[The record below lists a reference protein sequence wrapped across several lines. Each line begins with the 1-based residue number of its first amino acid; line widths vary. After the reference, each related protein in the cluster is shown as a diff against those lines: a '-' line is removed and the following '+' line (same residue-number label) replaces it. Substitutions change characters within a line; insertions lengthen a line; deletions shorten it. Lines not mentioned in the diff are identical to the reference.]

1 MDYSSDQQRILD
13 HLLKW
18 TLHPEGGSLT
28 IGGYA
33 GTGKTT
39 LIGAFRQELK
49 QKSPDLKVGF
59 ACYTGKASQILKQK
73 LQEQK
78 AVYIDDFCGTI
89 HSLMYS
95 PKVDDQGKIT
105 SWRKNQLIPYQL
117 LVVDEASMVTEDI
130 WIDLCSYNIPIVAV
144 GDHGQLPPIGGNF
157 NLLQSPQ
164 LRLEQLHRHAEGN
177 PIIEIA
183 TFARTTGNIPYQTF
197 SPTVKKISKGSDE
210 AGDLLE
216 NVLTNPNKDVLL
228 LCGNNWTRNSLNKRV
243 RNLRGYESEQPQV
256 KEKLICL
263 KNNYNAEGGPIYN
276 GMIGEVLKIS
286 PSGEDWYETEL
297 DFTEQNQ
304 LYEGKISKHQI
315 NNKEIVEAVKGLPR
329 QLIGDR
335 FDFGYA
341 LTVHK
346 AQGSQ
351 SETVILFEER
361 SKYWDQE
368 QWQRWLY
375 TAVTRA
381 VDNLYIIG

>member
-1 MDYSSDQQRILD
+1 MDYSSDQQRILNR
-13 HLLKW
+13 LLQW
-18 TLHPEGGSLT
+18 AALPDDISLT
-28 IGGYA
+28 VGGYA

-49 QKSPDLKVGF
+49 RESPDLKVGF
-59 ACYTGKASQILKQK
+59 ACYTGKASQILKAK

-78 AVYIDDFCGTI
+78 AVFPDDFCGTI
-89 HSLMYS
+89 HSMMYS
-95 PKVDDQGKIT
+95 PLVDSQGKI
-105 SWRKNQLIPYQL
+105 SGWKKNSEIPYQL
-117 LVVDEASMVTEDI
+117 LVIDEASMITEDI
-130 WIDLCSYNIPIVAV
+130 WNDLCSYQIPIIAV

-157 NLLQSPQ
+157 NLMQNPQ

-183 TFARTTGNIPYQTF
+183 TLARTTGIIPYQVF
-197 SPTVKKISKGSDE
+197 SPTVKKIPKGSEE
-210 AGDLLE
+210 AGELLE
-216 NVLTNPNKDVLL
+216 NLLTNPNNDVLL
-228 LCGNNWTRNSLNKRV
+228 LCGNNWTRNSLNQRV
-243 RNLRGYESEQPQV
+243 RNLRGYESEQPQTR
-256 KEKLICL
+256 EKVICL

-286 PSGEDWYETEL
+286 PSGEDWYEAEI
-297 DFTEQNQ
+297 DFAEQSQ
-304 LYEGKISKHQI
+304 LYEGKISKHQF
-315 NNKEIVEAVKGLPR
+315 NNKEIVESVPGLPR

-351 SETVILFEER
+351 AETVILFEEK

-381 VDNLYIIG
+381 VTNLYIIG

>member
-1 MDYSSDQQRILD
+1 MDYSQDQQRILD
-13 HLLKW
+13 QLLAW
-18 TLHPEGGSLT
+18 SVQPLSTTLT
-28 IGGYA
+28 VGGYA

-39 LIGAFRQELK
+39 LIGAFRQALK
-49 QKSPDLKVGF
+49 QQSPLLKVGF
-59 ACYTGKASQILKQK
+59 ACYTGKASQILKKK
-73 LQEQK
+73 LLEQK
-78 AVYIDDFCGTI
+78 AVFPDDFCGTI

-95 PKVDDQGKIT
+95 PLVDSEGKIS
-105 SWRKNQLIPYQL
+105 SWKKNDSIPYQL
-117 LVVDEASMVTEDI
+117 LVIDEASMITEDI
-130 WIDLCSYNIPIVAV
+130 WSDLCSYNLPIIAV

-157 NLLQSPQ
+157 NLMQAPE

-183 TFARTTGNIPYQTF
+183 TLARTTGEIPFQRF
-197 SPTVKKISKGSDE
+197 SPTVKKIERGSDE
-210 AGDLLE
+210 VNDLLE
-216 NVLTNPNKDVLL
+216 TLLSNPNSEVLL
-228 LCGNNWTRNSLNKRV
+228 LCGNNWTRTNLNKRV
-243 RNLRGYESEQPQV
+243 RQLRGYESEQPQPR
-256 KEKLICL
+256 EKVICL
-263 KNNYNAEGGPIYN
+263 KNNYNAEGGAIYN
-276 GMIGEVLKIS
+276 GMIGEIVHLE
-286 PSGEDWYETEL
+286 PSGEDWYDAEIYFADL
-297 DFTEQNQ
+297 DQT
-304 LYEGKISKHQI
+304 YHDKISKHQFNQNQVI
-315 NNKEIVEAVKGLPR
+315 DTVKGLPR

-351 SETVILFEER
+351 AETVILFEER